1 MCTLIE
7 IQPKRRLFAIAF
19 FVDRGEEGRGI
30 ARQKLKYS
38 HEMQIGEN
46 TQQLTSSVIR
56 VDPSLRRVR
65 LPLFVHTAA
74 NPYRVNRSNIFD
86 RERFRNS
93 SRRNDQTRAFVTKQQ
108 LSREISWK
116 IIEGERE
123 REKKRE
129 KKKRYRLYPSLE
141 EGPPL
146 GSDYIALGRRLENR
160 FDRISRAGNG
170 RSACAFDSSS
180 VRPIRVSRRSSCL
193 AYNTGI
199 YTGGCAPRVAGAS
212 SETDEDGYTYVA
224 TLLAAA
230 MRWEGGRARTH
241 ARATSRRRVERW
253 GKAWPKGKGKAID

>member
-46 TQQLTSSVIR
+46 IQQLTSSVIR

-123 REKKRE
+123 RERKRE
-129 KKKRYRLYPSLE
+129 RKKKDIDSIRVWKRDHPWVAITLLSVVGWKTVSIGLAVPETDDLPVLLIRRPS
-141 EGPPL
+141 
-146 GSDYIALGRRLENR
+146 
-160 FDRISRAGNG
+160 G
-170 RSACAFDSSS
+170 RSVCRDVAA
-180 VRPIRVSRRSSCL
+180 VSRIIPV
-193 AYNTGI
+193 YI
-199 YTGGCAPRVAGAS
+199 PVAA
-212 SETDEDGYTYVA
+212 
-224 TLLAAA
+224 
-230 MRWEGGRARTH
+230 
-241 ARATSRRRVERW
+241 RRV
-253 GKAWPKGKGKAID
+253 